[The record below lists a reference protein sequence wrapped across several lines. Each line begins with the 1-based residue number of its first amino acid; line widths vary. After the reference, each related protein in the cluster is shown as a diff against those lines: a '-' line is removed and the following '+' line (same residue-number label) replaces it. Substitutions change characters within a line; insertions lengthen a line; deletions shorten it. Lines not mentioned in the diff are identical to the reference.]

1 MIICFDLETTW
12 TNPKTDKIIEIA
24 MIKLRE
30 DNFEIID
37 SYNSFINP
45 EIPIPAVISSI
56 TNIFD
61 EYVSLAP
68 KIEEI
73 YFCDTM

>member
-1 MIICFDLETTW
+1 
-12 TNPKTDKIIEIA
+12 

-45 EIPIPAVISSI
+45 EIPIPTVISSI

-61 EYVSLAP
+61 EDVFSAP

-73 YFCDTM
+73 KQEVLDFI

>member
-1 MIICFDLETTW
+1 
-12 TNPKTDKIIEIA
+12 

-45 EIPIPAVISSI
+45 EIPIPMVISSI

-61 EYVSLAP
+61 EDVSLAP
-68 KIEEI
+68 KIQEI
-73 YFCDTM
+73 KQEILDFI

>member
-1 MIICFDLETTW
+1 
-12 TNPKTDKIIEIA
+12 

-45 EIPIPAVISSI
+45 EIPIPMVISSI

-61 EYVSLAP
+61 EDVSLAP

-73 YFCDTM
+73 RQEILDFI